1 MLYTLSGVKKRKE
14 KEYRMRTRRSAATLL
29 TVMLVTAMYSCT
41 RTEIDTQNTCTHAH
55 ILHMDAKIQKKKN
68 FYLQSL
74 FFFMCKTSTK
84 RFLKLKIVLF
94 DILISGFWHFVA

>member
-1 MLYTLSGVKKRKE
+1 MALQPREQRRSCSITLSGVKKRKE

-55 ILHMDAKIQKKKN
+55 ILHMDAKIQKKKK
-68 FYLQSL
+68 L
-74 FFFMCKTSTK
+74 FIFKVCFFLCAKQVQK
-84 RFLKLKIVLF
+84 DF
-94 DILISGFWHFVA
+94 

>member
-55 ILHMDAKIQKKKN
+55 ILHMDAKIQKKN
-68 FYLQSL
+68 FLSSK
-74 FFFMCKTSTK
+74 FVFFMCKTSTK